1 MKAARARGHL
11 TETLAGINE
20 GMVFGINSSA
30 ANQELNQR
38 RNLSKF
44 EGAKAASDT
53 MDQLMQLLGDLVST
67 NRDGTAYLKQIMDTA
82 AKIPGLKAL
91 RGVMPFGGK

>member
-1 MKAARARGHL
+1 
-11 TETLAGINE
+11 
-20 GMVFGINSSA
+20 
-30 ANQELNQR
+30 
-38 RNLSKF
+38 LSKF